1 MTNNPIGTIING
13 PTEPHST
20 TKELC
25 VGSALA
31 SSSGFIQHHLLIK
44 SCPLHFSHHSLA
56 PHPPVGIDVNLSF
69 IRLKPE
75 ISPESRDEKMRTG
88 AH

>member
-1 MTNNPIGTIING
+1 MTNNPIETIING

-25 VGSALA
+25 MGSALA
-31 SSSGFIQHHLLIK
+31 SSSGFIQYDLLIR
-44 SCPLHFSHHSLA
+44 SCPLHFIHHSLP
-56 PHPPVGIDVNLSF
+56 PHPPVGIDVNLSI

-75 ISPESRDEKMRTG
+75 ICPESRDEKMCTR